1 MSESGGEILLN
12 LLHNCGIEYIF
23 CSPGTEWT
31 AVWEGLAKRQ
41 SQGDDSLKYINCR
54 HETLAVSMAMGYAK
68 NTGRL
73 PAVLLHA
80 SVGALSGAV
89 AIRNAFIGR
98 VPMLI
103 FAGETLQ
110 HTGDSEVRPQGWHW
124 LGLLSDKGGPV
135 NLVKDYVKWSNRI
148 VSEHTLIDSI
158 YRGCQIAKTLP
169 RGPVFLSMTTGIMT
183 GSFTNPEYAQRCPVV
198 TPTVPAES
206 DLKEVIKRLI
216 QSENPIIVTEHTG
229 KTPEIVGKLTEFA
242 ELLNIPVFESS
253 LPYYAN
259 FPKDHHLYMGYNVS
273 EAIREADMIFA
284 VGTITP
290 WYPPSAI
297 SGRHVNII
305 QMNEA
310 PYFENLPYHGYLS
323 DITIT
328 ADIDQGLTALL
339 KVLRSENNNLQTKSS
354 RHNEKRELLSKR
366 HDEIL
371 SQWRKEAEQEKDNTP
386 VSARWLLY
394 LTKKILPFN
403 AIIMDET
410 LTHTRFVHQYTGT
423 PGGYYKSA
431 YGGLGVG
438 IGEATGVKLANPDRP
453 VVLVVGDGAFNY
465 NPVLAGLGLSQEYQL
480 PLIILILDNG
490 GYGAMRLGFQRLYPE
505 GWAARYGKFYG
516 VDITPAPDYTKIAEA
531 FGAYGEKLTVS
542 HEIEPALRRALER
555 LEEGK
560 TTLLDV
566 ILT

>member
-12 LLHNCGIEYIF
+12 LLHDHDVEYIF

-41 SQGDDSLKYINCR
+41 SQGYNSLKYINCR

-68 NTGRL
+68 NTGKL

-110 HTGDSEVRPQGWHW
+110 HTGDTEVRPQGWHW

-135 NLVKDYVKWSNRI
+135 NLVKNYVKWSNRI

-158 YRGCQIAKTLP
+158 NRGCQIARTSP
-169 RGPVFLSMTTGIMT
+169 RGPVFLSVTTDIMT
-183 GSFTNPEYAQRCPVV
+183 RSFTNPEYAKRYPVV
-198 TPTVPAES
+198 TSTISAEN
-206 DLKEVIKRLI
+206 DLQEAAKHLL
-216 QSENPIIVTEHTG
+216 QSKKPMIITEHTG
-229 KTPEIVGKLTEFA
+229 RTPGIVNKLTELA
-242 ELLNIPVFESS
+242 ELLNIPVYESS

-259 FPKDHHLYMGYNVS
+259 FPKDSPLYAGYNVS
-273 EAIREADMIFA
+273 EALPKSDTILV
-284 VGTITP
+284 VGAITP

-297 SGRHVNII
+297 SGSQACII

-310 PYFENLPYHGYLS
+310 PCFENLPYHGYPG
-323 DITIT
+323 DIVIT
-328 ADIDQGLTALL
+328 ADIEQGLAALL
-339 KVLRSENNNLQTKSS
+339 KVVRSEKDNLQTTLSTQ
-354 RHNEKRELLSKR
+354 NEKRETLSNQ
-366 HDEIL
+366 HDDMI
-371 SQWRKEAEQEKDNTP
+371 SQWQKEAEDEKDDTP
-386 VSARWLLY
+386 ISARWFLY
-394 LTKKILPFN
+394 QVRKMLPPD
-403 AIIMDET
+403 AVIMDET
-410 LTHTRFVHQYTGT
+410 LTHSRLVHQYTGI

-438 IGEATGVKLANPDRP
+438 MGEAAGVKLANPDRP
-453 VVLVVGDGAFNY
+453 VVLIIGDGAFNY
-465 NPVLAGLGLSQEYQL
+465 NPVLAGLGLYQEYQI
-480 PLIILILDNG
+480 PIIILILNNG
-490 GYGAMRLGFQRLYPE
+490 GYGAMKLGYQRLYPE
-505 GWAARYGKFYG
+505 GSAVSQNTFLGT
-516 VDITPAPDYTKIAEA
+516 DITPAPDYIKIAEA
-531 FGAYGEKLTVS
+531 FGAHGERLTIPS
-542 HEIEPALRRALER
+542 QIEPALKHALAR
-555 LEEGK
+555 LDEGK

>member
-12 LLHNCGIEYIF
+12 LLHSYGVEYIF

-41 SQGDDSLKYINCR
+41 SQGDNSLKYINCR

-68 NTGRL
+68 NTGQL
-73 PAVLLHA
+73 PAVLLHT
-80 SVGALSGAV
+80 SVGALSGSV

-103 FAGETLQ
+103 FAGETMQ
-110 HTGDSEVRPQGWHW
+110 HTGDTEVRPQGWHW

-135 NLVKDYVKWSNRI
+135 NLIKDYVKWSNRI

-158 YRGCQIAKTLP
+158 YRGCQIARTSP
-169 RGPVFLSMTTGIMT
+169 RGPVFLSVTTDIMT
-183 GSFTNPEYAQRCPVV
+183 RSFDIPKFTRTYPAIAAAAPV
-198 TPTVPAES
+198 EN

-229 KTPEIVGKLTEFA
+229 KTPVIVNKLTELA

-259 FPKDHHLYMGYNVS
+259 FPKDHPLYMGYNVS
-273 EAIREADMIFA
+273 EAIREVDTIFV

-297 SGRHVNII
+297 SGSHAYII

-310 PYFENLPYHGYLS
+310 PYFENLPYHGYRS

-328 ADIDQGLTALL
+328 ADIEQGLTALL
-339 KVLRSENNNLQTKSS
+339 EILRSEKDSLQTKSP
-354 RHNEKRELLSKR
+354 RQNEKRELLSKR
-366 HDEIL
+366 HNEMI
-371 SQWRKEAEQEKDNTP
+371 SQWQKEAEQEKDNTP
-386 VSARWLLY
+386 ISARWLLY
-394 LTKKILPFN
+394 LTRKTLPAN
-403 AIIMDET
+403 TIIMDET

-438 IGEATGVKLANPDRP
+438 MGEAGGVKLANPDRP

-465 NPVLAGLGLSQEYQL
+465 NPVLAGLGMYQEYQL

-505 GWAARYGKFYG
+505 GWAARHGKYYG
-516 VDITPAPDYTKIAEA
+516 VDITPAPDYVKIAEA

-542 HEIEPALRRALER
+542 HEIEPALKRALKR

-566 ILT
+566 ILI

>member
-12 LLHNCGIEYIF
+12 LLHSYGVEYIF

-68 NTGRL
+68 NTGKL

-110 HTGDSEVRPQGWHW
+110 HTGDTEVRPQGWHW

-135 NLVKDYVKWSNRI
+135 NLIKDYVKWSNRI

-158 YRGCQIAKTLP
+158 YRGCQIARTSP
-169 RGPVFLSMTTGIMT
+169 RGPVFLSMTTDIMT
-183 GSFTNPEYAQRCPVV
+183 RSFANPEYAQRYPVV
-198 TPTVPAES
+198 TPTIPAES
-206 DLKEVIKRLI
+206 DLKEAVKRLI

-229 KTPEIVGKLTEFA
+229 KKPGIVSKLTELA

-259 FPKDHHLYMGYNVS
+259 FPKDHPLYMGYNVS
-273 EAIREADMIFA
+273 EAIQEADTVFA
-284 VGTITP
+284 VGAITP

-297 SGRHVNII
+297 SRSHAYII

-310 PYFENLPYHGYLS
+310 PYFENLPYSGYRS

-328 ADIDQGLTALL
+328 ADIEQGLATLL
-339 KVLRSENNNLQTKSS
+339 RVIYSEKEIVQLLPYRKSERYDRLQAK
-354 RHNEKRELLSKR
+354 HNEMLS
-366 HDEIL
+366 EW
-371 SQWRKEAEQEKDNTP
+371 QKEAEQEKDNTP
-386 VSARWLLY
+386 ISARWLLY
-394 LTKKILPFN
+394 LTRKTLPSD
-403 AIIMDET
+403 AIIIDET
-410 LTHTRFVHQYTGT
+410 LTHTRLVHQYTGI

-438 IGEATGVKLANPDRP
+438 MGEAAGVKLANPDRP
-453 VVLVVGDGAFNY
+453 VVLIAGDGAFNY
-465 NPVLAGLGLSQEYQL
+465 NPVLAGLGLYQEYQL

-505 GWAARYGKFYG
+505 GWAARHGKYYG
-516 VDITPAPDYTKIAEA
+516 VDITPAPDYAKIAEA

-542 HEIEPALRRALER
+542 HEIEPALKRALKR

-560 TTLLDV
+560 TTLLDA